1 MHEEHM
7 LHVDGTT
14 YSTRLTPKFR
24 RRPQPRPRSSNEVS
38 AVIPGAIWE
47 IHVEPGA
54 QVAAGD
60 PLLTLEAMKMLNPV
74 LAPRVGRIAKV
85 LVHVGERVTKGQ
97 PLIQFE

>member
-7 LHVDGTT
+7 LHVDGTA
-14 YSTRLTPKFR
+14 YPTRLTPKFR
-24 RRPQPRPRSSNEVS
+24 RRPQPQPRASGGLC
-38 AVIPGAIWE
+38 AVIPGVIWQ

-74 LAPRVGRIAKV
+74 AAPRAGRVAKV
-85 LVHVGERVTKGQ
+85 HEKVGDRVAKNQ
-97 PLIQFE
+97 LLIQLD